1 VQRHHVVHVPATAT
15 PATAGRRG
23 VTWPEFQQLH
33 KGKAVTPAQWQEHNA
48 IIAKGGTPPPVP
60 APGLTQEEKLAIAK
74 KVSLSEPS
82 KDKELELA
90 QKIVL
95 TSSEDQ
101 EVTKAK
107 KVQLTEPSGEKE
119 LAVAK
124 KITLASSEDQAVL
137 KARKVSLSQPS
148 DEGAERDLKRARKV
162 TLAVTHDDAPV
173 DVVDT
178 GGADNADDAEEAEEA
193 ADAAEEV

>member
-1 VQRHHVVHVPATAT
+1 MHACS
-15 PATAGRRG
+15 RRG

-90 QKIVL
+90 QKVWINLLLPRLL
-95 TSSEDQ
+95 TQ
-101 EVTKAK
+101 IAC
-107 KVQLTEPSGEKE
+107 L
-119 LAVAK
+119 
-124 KITLASSEDQAVL
+124 
-137 KARKVSLSQPS
+137 
-148 DEGAERDLKRARKV
+148 
-162 TLAVTHDDAPV
+162 
-173 DVVDT
+173 
-178 GGADNADDAEEAEEA
+178 
-193 ADAAEEV
+193 